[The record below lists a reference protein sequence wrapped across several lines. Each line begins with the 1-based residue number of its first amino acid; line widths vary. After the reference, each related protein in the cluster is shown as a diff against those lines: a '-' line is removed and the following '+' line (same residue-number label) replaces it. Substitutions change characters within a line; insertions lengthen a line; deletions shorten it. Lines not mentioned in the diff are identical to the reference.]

1 MSGINLVEISSVFV
15 ALFAIIDVTGAVP
28 IFLGLRSQGKTIE
41 PFKAGVYSLA
51 MLIMFFFIGEAILQ
65 LFQVDFSSFAIAGAL
80 VILIISIEM
89 IFGVEIF
96 KTEDQDS
103 DSQSATLVPI
113 VFPLIA
119 GPGTFTTLLSM
130 RAQFS
135 TANILIGLFLN
146 IVVVYLVL
154 KYLDVVKKLLGSS
167 GVFILRKLFGV
178 ILLAIAIRLI
188 TANLSDL
195 ILAIQMGQ

>member
-1 MSGINLVEISSVFV
+1 MSGINLIDISSIFV

-28 IFLGLRSQGKTIE
+28 IFLSLRSQGKTIE

-51 MLIMFFFIGEAILQ
+51 MLVMFFFIGEAILQ

-96 KTEDQDS
+96 KSEDQDG

-119 GPGTFTTLLSM
+119 GPGTFTTLLAM

-135 TANILIGLFLN
+135 TINILIGLFLN

-154 KYLDVVKKLLGSS
+154 RYLDVVKKLLGSS
-167 GVFILRKLFGV
+167 GVYILRKLFGV

>member
-1 MSGINLVEISSVFV
+1 MFGINFYHISSIFI

-28 IFLGLRSQGKTIE
+28 IFLGLRDQGKTIE
-41 PFKAGVYSLA
+41 PLKAAVYSFG
-51 MLIMFFFIGEAILQ
+51 MLIMFFFIGEGILQ

-89 IFGVEIF
+89 VFGVEIF
-96 KTEDQDS
+96 KSGDQDE
-103 DSQSATLVPI
+103 DNPSATLVPI

-119 GPGTFTTLLSM
+119 GPGTFTTLLAM

-135 TANILIGLFLN
+135 TVNILIGLFLN
-146 IVVVYLVL
+146 IVVVFLVL
-154 KYLDVVKKLLGSS
+154 QYLDVVKKLLGSS
-167 GVFILRKLFGV
+167 GVYILRKLFGV

-188 TANLSDL
+188 TANLNDL